1 MSMKDIAKSGAIGN
15 TTLLKKYGG
24 SGETRQTYPKGYATG
39 GAVKGYATGGAPSGS
54 MDTDGA
60 PAKPSLSRP
69 GRKMGKGKKPDAK
82 KAGTTVNIIIAGK
95 GEGGEKPPMMPP
107 GPPMDAGPMPPPP
120 GAGPGGPPM
129 PMRAKGGRVS
139 EAKEAKED
147 KPMIAK
153 MIHKHEKEDH
163 KGSPMTKFQS
173 GGKVRQIKDG
183 AGGAAG
189 RLEKIKAYGSK

>member
-1 MSMKDIAKSGAIGN
+1 MSMKSIAKSGAIGN

-24 SGETRQTYPKGYATG
+24 HGETRQTYAKGYATG

-60 PAKPSLSRP
+60 PAKPSLARP
-69 GRKMGKGKKPDAK
+69 GRKMGKGKAMAK
-82 KAGTTVNIIIAGK
+82 KGGTNVNIIIAGK
-95 GEGGEKPPMMPP
+95 GDGGDKPPMMPP

-129 PMRAKGGRVS
+129 PMRAKGGRVTD
-139 EAKEAKED
+139 AKED
-147 KPMIAK
+147 KSMVAK

-163 KGSPMTKFQS
+163 KGSPMTKFQA
-173 GGKVRQIKDG
+173 GGKVRMIKDG
-183 AGGAAG
+183 AGGGKG